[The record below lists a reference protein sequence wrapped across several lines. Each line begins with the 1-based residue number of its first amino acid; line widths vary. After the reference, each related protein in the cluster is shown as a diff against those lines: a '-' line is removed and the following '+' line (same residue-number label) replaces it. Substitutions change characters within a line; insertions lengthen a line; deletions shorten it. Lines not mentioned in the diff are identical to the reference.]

1 MTKVSASN
9 PKRAAPDPTG
19 RRRRATSAGSAA
31 LVTELR
37 AELGESRLFA
47 ILSGIRDHVRPALR
61 IRHSEEREI
70 ARMRADNAT
79 RLEVKRAAILADTVS
94 SDEAGVFISR
104 TRPVV
109 NKLAKSGDL
118 LAVNDGRYLRFPRWQ
133 FDQRTEDGLVP
144 GLRHVLSVMDA
155 TPFRKAAWLISPN
168 PRFDN
173 RAPIELLREGLGDR
187 VYEEAKTVVS
197 G

>member
-1 MTKVSASN
+1 
-9 PKRAAPDPTG
+9 
-19 RRRRATSAGSAA
+19 
-31 LVTELR
+31 
-37 AELGESRLFA
+37 
-47 ILSGIRDHVRPALR
+47 
-61 IRHSEEREI
+61 
-70 ARMRADNAT
+70 MRADNAT